1 MKYTC
6 DYPGCSRPIQY
17 YGYQHCYC
25 VCDSPEHIKWGEAI
39 EARIVAEEMDAVEE
53 AYQREEG

>member
-1 MKYTC
+1 MKPTC
-6 DYPGCSRPIQY
+6 DYPGCNRPIQY
-17 YGYQHCYC
+17 CGYQQCYC
-25 VCDSPEHIKWGEAI
+25 VCELPEHILWGEVI